1 MKKIFSIFIITIFA
15 STSTYA
21 ANSDVINHAAQGA
34 MMTYMVT
41 TVGNAKQG
49 DDFIKKCTGAWYYCA
64 MAALAF
70 TQAAMALKGASDSN
84 KTKSASDCT
93 GAYCGEGGEISS
105 GINSGSGSGYGYG
118 SNDGI
123 ATGGFLGD
131 SEQNDMFGKL
141 QNDVNKNL
149 ADLGEKGYSYD
160 QATNSVNTPK
170 NGSVPASAFS
180 SPDGM
185 KGLGISDGEIADIQK
200 IAAEA
205 LKATSKY
212 AGSADY
218 DSAGGGGG
226 GQKNNS
232 HSADSANENGF
243 DMNKYLAGLAAHK
256 NESRGV
262 AGLEKNYGSDQIG
275 VSQDNIFKMIH
286 RRYEAK
292 KTSLTP

>member
-1 MKKIFSIFIITIFA
+1 MRNIFSIFIITIFA

-41 TVGNAKQG
+41 TVGNAEQG
-49 DDFIKKCTGAWYYCA
+49 KGFVKKCTGAWYYCA

-84 KTKSASDCT
+84 KTKSASNCT
-93 GAYCGEGGEISS
+93 GAYCGAGEASS
-105 GINSGSGSGYGYG
+105 GIDSGTGSVSGAGSG
-118 SNDGI
+118 DGI
-123 ATGGFLGD
+123 ATGGILGD
-131 SEQNDMFGKL
+131 SNQGDMFGKI
-141 QNDVNKNL
+141 QSDVNQNL
-149 ADLGEKGYSYD
+149 ADLGKKGYSYD
-160 QATNSVNTPK
+160 EATNSVNTPK

-185 KGLGISDGEIADIQK
+185 KGLGMSDGEITDVQK

-205 LKATSKY
+205 LKAASKY

-218 DSAGGGGG
+218 DGAGGGGG
-226 GQKNNS
+226 GQKNNG
-232 HSADSANENGF
+232 HSGEDANGNSF

-256 NESRGV
+256 RESRGV